1 MLSFLRSHLVY
12 IGHKTR
18 DLAKSIRNILMLYSV
33 TTIFYYS
40 ALWIRRSDPAQFD
53 QNYNMYKR
61 RFNLKWIWTPILHD
75 KVYFMSKQ
83 VKKQIY
89 LLWMV
94 RKKHVNVCLYIC
106 LLIWKRQ
113 FLYGFV
119 VLTRFSFF
127 YAIFRTSGLYLHN
140 YGIFFTDKSVSQ
152 EFNDQICQRCEIIFF
167 CNIRSFHISFALN
180 SCFCK
185 I

>member
-1 MLSFLRSHLVY
+1 
-12 IGHKTR
+12 
-18 DLAKSIRNILMLYSV
+18 
-33 TTIFYYS
+33 
-40 ALWIRRSDPAQFD
+40 
-53 QNYNMYKR
+53 MYKR

-83 VKKQIY
+83 VKKQLC
-89 LLWMV
+89 LLWMD

-167 CNIRSFHISFALN
+167 VILGLFTYHLHSIRVFVKYKQHMGGEVSLWQSQ
-180 SCFCK
+180 K
-185 I
+185 